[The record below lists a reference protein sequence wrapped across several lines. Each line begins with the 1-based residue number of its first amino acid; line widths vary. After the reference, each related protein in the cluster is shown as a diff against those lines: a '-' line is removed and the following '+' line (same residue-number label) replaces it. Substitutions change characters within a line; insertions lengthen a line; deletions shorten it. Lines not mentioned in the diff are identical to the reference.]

1 MMTYVLFGLPKNL
14 VIAILFAVGVTSF
27 SGLTAVVTLR
37 ILNRRR
43 EAKRKINP
51 FISPPPLPKAT
62 PRAAPVAMRLDYNR
76 LFDFLKNLSDEEV
89 QTIIRGEIPLK
100 TAMILRFIPFDRR
113 LRILQS
119 MAPKERIEI
128 ESLASEVERIPSDE
142 FIRTADCVRKKL
154 SRSPDT
160 HSVTDEEPFWEKA
173 IQKSTAK
180 DAILEALRRT
190 RPDLRYLVE
199 RLSIRIDDVPSLPQA
214 KLEQA
219 LSKLS
224 DHELAPA
231 LAACPRHVVEHLIR
245 ALTPHRRN
253 RILAKLRTQGNL
265 SKSVSEPALKA
276 LMRRFQ
282 EAGT

>member
-1 MMTYVLFGLPKNL
+1 MLFGLPKNL
-14 VIAILFAVGVTSF
+14 VIAILLTVVGASF
-27 SGLTAVVTLR
+27 SALTTVVVLR
-37 ILNRRR
+37 ILSQRR
-43 EAKRKINP
+43 ESKRKSNP
-51 FISPPPLPKAT
+51 FVSPPPLPKDVL
-62 PRAAPVAMRLDYNR
+62 RVVPVAMRLNYNR

-89 QTIIRGEIPLK
+89 QTIIRGETPLQ
-100 TAMILRFIPFDRR
+100 TALILRFIPLDQR

-154 SRSPDT
+154 SRPPDID
-160 HSVTDEEPFWEKA
+160 SVTDEETFWGKA

-190 RPDLRYLVE
+190 RPDLRCLVE
-199 RLSIRIDDVPSLPQA
+199 RLSIRIDDVPSLPRA

-224 DHELAPA
+224 DRELAPA
-231 LAACPRHVVEHLIR
+231 LVACPRHVVEHLVR
-245 ALTPHRRN
+245 ALTPYRRD
-253 RILAKLRTQGNL
+253 RILAKLRIQGNL

-282 EAGT
+282 EAGA